1 MAPYYINTRLFPVVC
16 RFDDV
21 DNQLQPH
28 HLNLANTVMAKLAVN
43 VLYPPRFI
51 ETDTDQ
57 KMYYTSKQ
65 TMVYWFK

>member
-1 MAPYYINTRLFPVVC
+1 
-16 RFDDV
+16 
-21 DNQLQPH
+21 
-28 HLNLANTVMAKLAVN
+28 MAKLAVN